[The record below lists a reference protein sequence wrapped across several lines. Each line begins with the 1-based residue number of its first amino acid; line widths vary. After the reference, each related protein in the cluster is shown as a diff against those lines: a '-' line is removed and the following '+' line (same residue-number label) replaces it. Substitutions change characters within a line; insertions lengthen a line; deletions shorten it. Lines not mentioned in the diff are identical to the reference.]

1 VYINIYAN
9 KCKPKSLVA
18 LLLVSFFLIFSF
30 DSLNMSHD
38 KLFSTNGSIHIRSM
52 KMTTWIICE
61 KLGKVLYHFN
71 LSYVVMYTVLYNKHL
86 IGTIMD
92 QLTCILLSIFFSYL
106 KHLSGSSTSALKRT
120 LSSF

>member
-1 VYINIYAN
+1 
-9 KCKPKSLVA
+9 
-18 LLLVSFFLIFSF
+18 
-30 DSLNMSHD
+30 
-38 KLFSTNGSIHIRSM
+38 M

-61 KLGKVLYHFN
+61 KLSKVLYHFN

-92 QLTCILLSIFFSYL
+92 QLTCILLSIFFFIFET
-106 KHLSGSSTSALKRT
+106 HLSGSSTSALKRT